1 MKKVP
6 FKSESN
12 VDNYLQQESR
22 NNIQVVNQ
30 FQSQFNISNSKKLNV
45 QSIRPFLTTAE
56 DLKSTITKANT
67 SIDVRR
73 LQKNIDNWTI
83 QVSFF
88 FK

>member
-1 MKKVP
+1 M
-6 FKSESN
+6 N

-56 DLKSTITKANT
+56 DLKSTTTKANT